1 MSATTYDLTA
11 GLDGKLSSAAPAAL
25 NVPGPV
31 LFKLRVSMPLW
42 VAKKGVAAFVGSS
55 SDVLQLV
62 DIPAGTFVHAC
73 WVQLITPEG
82 ATAAGTLG
90 DATQAAGFVATI
102 TLNGTA
108 LTFYGPVGS
117 EAYAAYGGKFY
128 DTADTLDI
136 VLATAAAIET
146 AVFDLYVLAT
156 FSA

>member
-11 GLDGKLSSAAPAAL
+11 GLDGKLSSKAPAAL

-31 LFKLRVSMPLW
+31 LIKVRFSMADWATKKAVS
-42 VAKKGVAAFVGSS
+42 GFSGSS
-55 SDVLQLV
+55 GDILQLL
-62 DIPAGTFVHAC
+62 DIPAGTFVHAA

-90 DATQAAGFVATI
+90 DATQAAGLIATI

-108 LTFYGPVGS
+108 LTWYGPAGS
-117 EAYAAYGGKFY
+117 ESYAAYGGKFY
-128 DTADTLDI
+128 DAADTLDLT
-136 VLATAAAIET
+136 LATAASIET

>member
-11 GLDGKLSSAAPAAL
+11 GLDGKLSSSAPAAL
-25 NVPGPV
+25 NVPAPV
-31 LFKLRVSMPLW
+31 LFKFRVSMPLW
-42 VAKKGVAAFVGSS
+42 CTKKAVSGFVGSS
-55 SDVLQLV
+55 SDVLQLL

-90 DATQAAGFVATI
+90 DASSAAGFVATI

-108 LTFYGPVGS
+108 LTWYGPVGT
-117 EAYAAYGGKFY
+117 EGYAAFGGKFY
-128 DTADTLDI
+128 DAADTLDL
-136 VLATAAAIET
+136 VLATAASIET
-146 AVFDLYVLAT
+146 AVIDVYVLAT